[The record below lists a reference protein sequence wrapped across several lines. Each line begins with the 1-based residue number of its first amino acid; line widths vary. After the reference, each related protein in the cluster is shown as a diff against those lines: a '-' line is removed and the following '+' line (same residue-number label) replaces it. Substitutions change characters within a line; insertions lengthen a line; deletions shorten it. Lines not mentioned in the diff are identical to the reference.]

1 MADAHRAASPSQAE
15 RGLISRGFT
24 AIAKIFLWLLVAL
37 VASIVIEWV
46 GMTWKWP
53 MDGIV
58 HSRRLL
64 AAEAAALA
72 SHFDRHLLVRAPA
85 VFGAQVGERLSDFIF
100 ERANLNEVIAWSTAP
115 PLAGQSTFRI
125 RLRRLA
131 NALSKYLIATQQV
144 VQLFGTRLSV
154 LILALPT
161 MMVCGAAAVIDGL
174 VRRDVRRWRGGRESG
189 FVYHWI
195 KDVAMPLCVTPWF
208 AYLVAPISL
217 PPSGVIFCGVL
228 VFSLLMTAIAGT
240 FKKYL

>member
-1 MADAHRAASPSQAE
+1 MADAHRSASTSHAE

-24 AIAKIFLWLLVAL
+24 SVAKILLWLLFAL
-37 VASIVIEWV
+37 VTSIVIEWV

-53 MDGIV
+53 MDGIA

-64 AAEAAALA
+64 AAERAALA

-85 VFGAQVGERLSDFIF
+85 VFGTQVGERLSDFIF
-100 ERANLNEVIAWSTAP
+100 ERAHLDEVIAWSTTP
-115 PLAGQSTFRI
+115 PLAGQSTVRV

-131 NALSKYLIATQQV
+131 NTMSKYLIATQQI

-154 LILALPT
+154 LILAIPT
-161 MMVCGAAAVIDGL
+161 MMVCGVVAVIDGL

-195 KDVAMPLCVTPWF
+195 KDAAVPLCAAPWF

-217 PPSGVIFCGVL
+217 PPSGVIFCGAL
-228 VFSLLMTAIAGT
+228 VFSLSITAIAGT

>member
-1 MADAHRAASPSQAE
+1 MADAHRSASTSHAE

-24 AIAKIFLWLLVAL
+24 AIAKILLWLLFAL
-37 VASIVIEWV
+37 LVSLVIEWV
-46 GMTWKWP
+46 GMTWTWP
-53 MDGIV
+53 MDGIA

-64 AAEAAALA
+64 AAEQAALA

-85 VFGAQVGERLSDFIF
+85 VFGTQVGERLSDFIF
-100 ERANLNEVIAWSTAP
+100 ERAHLNEVIAWSTAP

-161 MMVCGAAAVIDGL
+161 MLVCGAAAVIDGL

-189 FVYHWI
+189 FVYHWV
-195 KDVAMPLCVTPWF
+195 KDVAMPICAAPWF
-208 AYLVAPISL
+208 VYLVAPITI
-217 PPSGVIFCGVL
+217 PASGVIFCGAL
-228 VFSLLMTAIAGT
+228 ISSLSITAIAGT